1 MKMLNS
7 RRGLIALC
15 LLLLSACSSA
25 PPSPAPQIIRL
36 TCPAPTPCQLPPA
49 GPANNGDLLD
59 MLTATESAW
68 ATCAARVDAVIQCHR
83 RNHAQTSRHP

>member
-1 MKMLNS
+1 MS
-7 RRGLIALC
+7 G
-15 LLLLSACSSA
+15 CSSA
-25 PPSPAPQIIRL
+25 PPSPARQIISL

-68 ATCAARVDAVIQCHR
+68 ATCAARVDAVILCTR
-83 RNHAQTSRHP
+83 RLHAQTSRHP

>member
-7 RRGLIALC
+7 RAWADRPLPAAVVGLLQRPALTGAADYQAH
-15 LLLLSACSSA
+15 LSA
-25 PPSPAPQIIRL
+25 PA
-36 TCPAPTPCQLPPA
+36 PCQLPLA
-49 GPANNGDLLD
+49 GPVNNGDLLD